1 MTREEKILKKKLRA
15 KRRKEKHF
23 AKYVEKIQV
32 AKSIG
37 DYGIPLHCVK
47 QGRLF
52 GSWADSDSPTGFSQV
67 CSNSGICQSP
77 CNGDC

>member
-47 QGRLF
+47 QGRCP
-52 GSWADSDSPTGFSQV
+52 PTPLLPSLPR
-67 CSNSGICQSP
+67 NSLSLGVP
-77 CNGDC
+77 RTPT